1 MLSLFHLAQKSC
13 LAGKLFL
20 THLPSLPSLPI
31 WRFLNLKLAW
41 SLQKLQRLLAGFFF
55 FKKKKRPYSLF
66 PFACPWKLK
75 CSKSLFVKCTYCM
88 VVSRLIPFEF
98 LLWSLITGC
107 FSFSSKFRNFRL
119 EIKWNGPFQF
129 GPTGIFGNTFEGGP
143 LWLVWSLLSVGRT
156 EMSLSIWQNCCPQC
170 RSFESCL
177 QEQ

>member
-1 MLSLFHLAQKSC
+1 MLGLFHLAQKSC

-20 THLPSLPSLPI
+20 THLPSLPSLPYLAI
-31 WRFLNLKLAW
+31 FKFKACLELTEITEITGRFFLFL
-41 SLQKLQRLLAGFFF
+41 
-55 FKKKKRPYSLF
+55 KKKRPYSLF
-66 PFACPWKLK
+66 SLAYPWKLK

-98 LLWSLITGC
+98 LLWSLITEC

-129 GPTGIFGNTFEGGP
+129 GPTEIFGNTVEGGP
-143 LWLVWSLLSVGRT
+143 LWLVWSFLSVGRT
-156 EMSLSIWQNCCPQC
+156 EMSLSIWQNCFPQC